1 MFSSSYHQ
9 PVMVAGVLR
18 FLACRPGGVY
28 VDGTVGGGGHAAAIL
43 EATAPDGRLIGI
55 DLDDEALAEAE
66 ERLKNFGTRKVL
78 RKGNFADMK
87 IILSDLGVEKV
98 DGILLDLGVSS
109 HQLDTAERGFS
120 FTADAP
126 LDMRMD
132 RTQGVTAADL
142 VNRLSE
148 QELRKL
154 IRDYGEDV
162 MAGRIAKAV
171 VARRRKAPIMTTRE
185 LAGIV
190 SSAVPISMR
199 YGRINPATRT
209 FQALRIAVNDEL
221 TNLHRAIRSSTELLK
236 EGGRVV
242 IISFH
247 SLEDRMVKTF
257 FRSWEKGCLCPP
269 DFPRC
274 TCGGEARLRVL
285 TRKPVVPD
293 EAEVTANPRARS
305 AKLRAAERI
314 QN

>member
-18 FLACRPGGVY
+18 FLACKPGGVY
-28 VDGTVGGGGHAAAIL
+28 VDGTVGGGGHAASIL
-43 EATAPDGRLIGI
+43 EATAPNGRLIGI
-55 DLDDEALAEAE
+55 DLDDEALAESE
-66 ERLKNFGTRKVL
+66 ERLKNFGTRKIL
-78 RKGNFADMK
+78 HKGNFADMEV
-87 IILSDLGVEKV
+87 ILSDLGIGKV

-109 HQLDTAERGFS
+109 HQLDTTERGFS

-132 RTQGVTAADL
+132 RTQGATAADL

-154 IRDYGEDV
+154 IREYGEDV

-171 VARRRKAPIMTTRE
+171 VARRGKAPILTTRE

-190 SSAVPISMR
+190 SSAVPTSMR

-221 TNLHRAIRSSTELLK
+221 TNLQRAIQSST
-236 EGGRVV
+236 
-242 IISFH
+242 S
-247 SLEDRMVKTF
+247 S
-257 FRSWEKGCLCPP
+257 
-269 DFPRC
+269 
-274 TCGGEARLRVL
+274 
-285 TRKPVVPD
+285 
-293 EAEVTANPRARS
+293 
-305 AKLRAAERI
+305 
-314 QN
+314 